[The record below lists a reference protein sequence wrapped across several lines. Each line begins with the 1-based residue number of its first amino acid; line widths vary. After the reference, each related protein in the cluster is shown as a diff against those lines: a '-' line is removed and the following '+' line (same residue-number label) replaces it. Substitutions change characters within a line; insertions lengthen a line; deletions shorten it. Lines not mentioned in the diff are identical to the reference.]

1 MKPLDRIRD
10 YILWGRLAEGGMGDV
25 WLARHAGLGVPVVFK
40 TLKSLAGIEDGTRF
54 ERLVTEGR
62 LEARISSP
70 HIVRIYDMGT
80 HEGSPFLVQEY
91 VDGLDVRELAEGR
104 KQAMGRS
111 FPLWFVCE
119 VVAQTA
125 HALEAAHR
133 TGIIHRDVKPSNILG
148 TGLDFKLAD
157 FGLAI
162 DSPRSPMA
170 EHTGGTPLFMAPEA
184 MRGAGGD
191 RRTDLFSLGATAF
204 VLRYGSS
211 PFSSVAHTLS
221 VNPARFPRPQSP
233 QEAAFQEL
241 VGRML
246 AKRPEDRPSDM
257 AEPRR
262 VFADLASVARTP
274 AACARRMDGSYTLRE
289 TRFSCEVG
297 DIARQSAAGIVNSA
311 NFELKMRHGVARALR
326 EAGGDGIEREAMAG
340 GQRPLGACVV
350 TGAGRLRAAN
360 VLHAVCAWEA
370 ASCVGRAMQATLLEA
385 ERLGL
390 TSLAIP
396 ALGTG
401 AAGVTLETAAA
412 AIATAVRTHVL
423 LAGSR
428 LDQVSF
434 VLQDAEKLRVFRDV
448 FESVFLSEGGAV
460 ADAGLPVSSPDFE
473 ATTALAA
480 NSTEGQRWR
489 SREV

>member
-148 TGLDFKLAD
+148 VGLDFKLAD

-204 VLRYGSS
+204 VLRYGYS

-221 VNPARFPRPQSP
+221 GNPARFPRPQSP
-233 QEAAFQEL
+233 EEAAFQEL

-257 AEPRR
+257 AE
-262 VFADLASVARTP
+262 
-274 AACARRMDGSYTLRE
+274 MDGSYTLRE

-311 NFELKMRHGVARALR
+311 NFELRMRHGVAGALR
-326 EAGGDGIEREAMAG
+326 EAGGDDIEREAMAG

-434 VLQDAEKLRVFRDV
+434 VLQDVEKLRVFRDV

-480 NSTEGQRWR
+480 SGSWAQR
-489 SREV
+489 